1 MYEEGSEAW
10 ERCQLW
16 RWGGKWRDHSVDG
29 IAKGERKK
37 EEDKAMGDNQ
47 LSKAGGRE
55 EREALKRGKGQFS
68 GGVTVLQ
75 GVKEDRH

>member
-1 MYEEGSEAW
+1 M
-10 ERCQLW
+10 
-16 RWGGKWRDHSVDG
+16 DG

-55 EREALKRGKGQFS
+55 EREALKRGKGQFL